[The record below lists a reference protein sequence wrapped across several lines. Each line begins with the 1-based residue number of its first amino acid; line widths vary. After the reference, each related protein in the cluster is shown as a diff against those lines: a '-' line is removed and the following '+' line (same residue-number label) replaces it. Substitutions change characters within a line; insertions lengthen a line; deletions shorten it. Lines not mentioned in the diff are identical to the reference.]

1 MNRAL
6 EIFKSWQVWVLLL
19 VILGAFVSINPKFGI
34 TGVRIAGVSANS
46 SAELNGL
53 QTGEKI
59 IDVNGIPINDLNSY
73 NSAIANITPNDTVK
87 LTTDMGEFSFLADE
101 KDNATFLGLD
111 VQKIPTTN
119 LKQGIDLVGGVRVML
134 KPSGEATAQ
143 QMNDIISITERRLN
157 TFGLSDISVKQ
168 VNDLSGNRYLLVEMA
183 GTTEQQAAKL
193 IAQQGKFEAKIGN
206 DSIFVGGSDIKSV
219 CTSADCAGVRNC
231 AQTDSGWGCQFQ
243 FKVDV
248 SPESAKKHADLTRN
262 MGTINVNGN
271 YYLEKKLDL
280 YLDDKLVDS
289 LYISEAL
296 KGVESTSFVIEGPGA
311 GNTKDAALQDALTNM
326 KEMQTVLKTG
336 ALPVKLDIVK
346 IDVISP
352 TLGAEFLRY
361 AILALVG
368 AIAAVGIIIFIRYKK
383 IKVASAVLLTGLS
396 EVFIIFGV
404 AAAIRWNLDLAAIA
418 ALIATVGTGVDSQIV
433 ITDEIL
439 SGEKVQM
446 GWKERIKRAFFIIFG
461 SYATVLAAMLPL
473 YGFGTAM
480 LKGFAIITVL
490 GVSIGV
496 FITRPAFAKIVE
508 ILLKT

>member
-6 EIFKSWQVWVLLL
+6 EIFKSWQVWILIL
-19 VILGAFVSINPKFGI
+19 VILGAFVSINPQLGV

-87 LTTDMGEFSFLADE
+87 LTTDKGEFSFLAEE

-206 DSIFVGGSDIKSV
+206 DTIFQGGTDIKSV
-219 CTSADCAGVRNC
+219 CTSADCAGVKNC
-231 AQTDSGWGCQFQ
+231 AQSSDGWGCQFQ

-248 SPESAKKHADLTRN
+248 SPASAKKQADITRN
-262 MGTINVNGN
+262 LGTINVNGN

-289 LYISEAL
+289 LYISESL

-311 GNTKDAALQDALTNM
+311 GNTKDAALQNALT
-326 KEMQTVLKTG
+326 
-336 ALPVKLDIVK
+336 
-346 IDVISP
+346 
-352 TLGAEFLRY
+352 
-361 AILALVG
+361 
-368 AIAAVGIIIFIRYKK
+368 
-383 IKVASAVLLTGLS
+383 
-396 EVFIIFGV
+396 
-404 AAAIRWNLDLAAIA
+404 
-418 ALIATVGTGVDSQIV
+418 
-433 ITDEIL
+433 
-439 SGEKVQM
+439 
-446 GWKERIKRAFFIIFG
+446 
-461 SYATVLAAMLPL
+461 
-473 YGFGTAM
+473 
-480 LKGFAIITVL
+480 
-490 GVSIGV
+490 
-496 FITRPAFAKIVE
+496 
-508 ILLKT
+508 

>member
-1 MNRAL
+1 MNKAL
-6 EIFKSWQVWVLLL
+6 EILKSWQVWILIL
-19 VILGAFVSINPKFGI
+19 VILGAFVSINPKFGV
-34 TGVRIAGVSANS
+34 TGVRIAGVSTNS

-53 QTGEKI
+53 QTGQKI
-59 IDVNGIPINDLNSY
+59 IDVNGIPISDLNSY
-73 NSAIANITPNDTVK
+73 NSAIADIKLNNTVK
-87 LTTDMGEFSFLADE
+87 LTTDKGEFSFLAEE

-111 VQKIPTTN
+111 VQTIPTTN

-134 KPSGEATAQ
+134 QPSGEATAQ
-143 QMNDIISITERRLN
+143 QMTDIISITERRLN
-157 TFGLSDISVKQ
+157 TFGLSDVSVKQ
-168 VNDLSGNRYLLVEMA
+168 VSDLSGNRFLLVEMA

-193 IAQQGKFEAKIGN
+193 ISQQGKFEAKIGN
-206 DSIFVGGSDIKSV
+206 ESIFVGGQDIRQV
-219 CTSADCAGVRNC
+219 CKSADCAGIRNC
-231 AQTDSGWGCQFQ
+231 GESDNGWACQFQ

-262 MGTINVNGN
+262 MGTVNVNGN
-271 YYLEKKLDL
+271 YYLEQKLDL

-289 LYISEAL
+289 LYISESL
-296 KGVESTSFVIEGPGA
+296 KGVESTSFVIEGPGG
-311 GNTKDAALQDALTNM
+311 GNTKDAAIQDALTRM
-326 KEMQTVLKTG
+326 KEMQTVLITG
-336 ALPVKLDIVK
+336 ALPVKLDLVK

-352 TLGAEFLRY
+352 TLGEQFLRY
-361 AILALVG
+361 AIIAIIG
-368 AIAAVGIIIFIRYKK
+368 AIAAVGVIIFIRYKQ

-396 EVFIIFGV
+396 EVFIILGV